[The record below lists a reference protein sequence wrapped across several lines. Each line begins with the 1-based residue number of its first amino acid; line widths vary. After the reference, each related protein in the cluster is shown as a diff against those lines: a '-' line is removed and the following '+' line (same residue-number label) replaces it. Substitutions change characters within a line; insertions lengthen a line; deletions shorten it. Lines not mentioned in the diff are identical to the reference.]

1 MATYDSILSYFDSS
15 VQFIKRFARHVSNIV
30 VFSTSK
36 DTAVDN
42 NGNTLKSGQQLSICH
57 YDTLR
62 CTYGVVLHT
71 GMYHSNRRP
80 PKEWNGLL

>member
-1 MATYDSILSYFDSS
+1 MIQFYLILTVVCNLLKDLLGMFQTLLYS
-15 VQFIKRFARHVSNIV
+15 VLLKTHI
-30 VFSTSK
+30 
-36 DTAVDN
+36 AVDN

-71 GMYHSNRRP
+71 GMYHLNRRP
-80 PKEWNGLL
+80 PKDWNGLL

>member
-1 MATYDSILSYFDSS
+1 MIQFYLILTVVCNLLKDLLGMFQTLLYS
-15 VQFIKRFARHVSNIV
+15 VLLKTHI
-30 VFSTSK
+30 
-36 DTAVDN
+36 AVDN

-71 GMYHSNRRP
+71 GMYHSHRRP
-80 PKEWNGLL
+80 PKDWNGLL